1 MKIILS
7 TIVCL
12 NVFVVIGFMSW
23 AIPTEDI
30 NEQSDVSPNAKNM
43 IVKNY
48 FNRQSLIIDGQDQK
62 HGNAKKLSISIAGN
76 ESQTKLVK
84 VLLRR
89 EFRNMKDIIVVDKQ
103 KIKPDYSID
112 MMIIEGYELK
122 TGKMLDLRAINMN
135 FNQYFDNSILRKHTI
150 PDSWKFVNEQT
161 KDLIR
166 LSNIGSFLCTES
178 TYDVIVKDI
187 VEKVVEAMRK
197 EN

>member
-1 MKIILS
+1 MKVILS

-23 AIPTEDI
+23 AIPTQDI
-30 NEQSDVSPNAKNM
+30 NEQSDTPPNAKNM
-43 IVKNY
+43 IVKD
-48 FNRQSLIIDGQDQK
+48 FNMQSLIIDGQDQK
-62 HGNAKKLSISIAGN
+62 HENAKKLSISIAGN

-112 MMIIEGYELK
+112 MMIIEEYEK
-122 TGKMLDLRAINMN
+122 TGKVLDLRAINMN
-135 FNQYFDNSILRKHTI
+135 FNRYFDNSILRKHTI
-150 PDSWKFVNEQT
+150 PDSWKFINEQT

-187 VEKVVEAMRK
+187 VEKVVKAIRK